1 MLLSDVS
8 VKRPVFACVISMLLL
23 VFGLVSLDRL
33 TLREYPDIDIPV
45 VSIETNYRGASAA
58 VVETRITRL
67 LEDRLAG
74 VEGLRSMASESMD
87 GLSKI
92 TLEFTANTDI
102 ETAANDVRDYVS
114 GALNNLPLEA
124 ESPTISKVDANAD
137 VIMWMNFAADNMTPL
152 ELTDYAR
159 RYLVDRYSALDGVA
173 RVRIGGE
180 LSYAM
185 RIWVDR
191 QALVARELSVGDIEQ
206 ALREENVELPAG
218 FIESQDRQYT
228 VRVDRNYV
236 TPEDFENLVLG
247 QGSDGHLI
255 RLRDVASVELAA
267 DQWRNMFRGNGV
279 PMIGMGIVKQ
289 SAANTLDVSRV
300 VREETARLNDTLP
313 EGMKIHAS
321 YDTSVFIESA
331 IGEVYQTLFVAS
343 LLVIAVI
350 LLFLRSWRATIIP
363 AVTVPVALIGSFI
376 LLYFFGFSVNL
387 LTLLA
392 LVLAV
397 GLVVDDAIVVLENV
411 YRHIESGS
419 PPLLA
424 AYEGTREVAFPVIA
438 TTMVLVA
445 VFLPITF
452 LEGQI
457 GKLFAEFSITLTA
470 AVIFSSFIALTLS
483 PVLASFLLRAPAD
496 KRKKTQAPDTG
507 SGGPFELLSLG
518 YRRILERLIHR
529 PMISIV
535 VLVAFFA
542 GISFA
547 WQWLPSELTPP
558 EDRGSFFLA
567 VKAPQGTSFSYM
579 SDRMLD
585 IEERLAPL
593 LESGE
598 VQRSILRA
606 PQSFDAPDFATA
618 RGVLVLSHWDTGR
631 REAWEIMDEVR
642 DLVSDIPGVSVVPI
656 MRAGLGGDVGK
667 PLQFV
672 LGGPDYETLSEWRDL
687 LVEKMAEYPGV
698 RDFDHDFDETKPQV
712 RVKID
717 SVRADDLGVAIR
729 DIGETLETMLGSR
742 AVTTFMDRGEE
753 YDVILE
759 AQAGEHR
766 SPADLAQLQVRSKRS
781 GDLVSLANLVSVEEF
796 ADAASLNRYNRS
808 RAVTFD
814 ANIADG
820 YSLGEALA
828 YMEAVVAE
836 ELPPEAV
843 INYKGQSLE
852 FKEASSSTLLIFLLS
867 IVVVYLVLAALFESF
882 MHPLT
887 IVMSVP
893 FALCGALFALW
904 ATGNSINIYSQVAII
919 MLVGLAAKN
928 GILIV
933 EFSNQL
939 RDRGLS
945 LDDSILQASM
955 QRLRPILMTGLTTA
969 FGALPLILASG
980 AGAETRSVIGWVVL
994 GGIVLGTLLT
1004 LLLIPCLYRLLAV
1017 RTGSPSRRASQLAM
1031 EQKGKQ
1037 AAGIPQAI

>member
-1 MLLSDVS
+1 MLLSDLS
-8 VKRPVFACVISMLLL
+8 IKRPVFACVISLLLL

-45 VSIETNYRGASAA
+45 VSIETTYRGASAA
-58 VVETRITRL
+58 VVETRITRI

-74 VEGLRSMASESMD
+74 VEGLRSMTSQSMD

-92 TLEFTANTDI
+92 TLEFNTNTDI

-114 GALNNLPLEA
+114 GVLNNLPLEA

-137 VIMWMNFAADNMTPL
+137 VIMWLNFSAESMTPL
-152 ELTDYAR
+152 ELTDYAK

-191 QALVARELSVGDIEQ
+191 QALVARNLSVGDIEQ
-206 ALREENVELPAG
+206 ALLEENVELPAG

-228 VRVDRNYV
+228 VRVDRNYI

-255 RLRDVASVELAA
+255 RLSDVASVELAA
-267 DQWRNMFRGNGV
+267 EQWRNLFRGNGE
-279 PMIGMGIVKQ
+279 PMIGMGIIKQ

-300 VREETARLNDTLP
+300 VREETARLNETLP
-313 EGMKIHAS
+313 EGMRIHAS
-321 YDTSVFIESA
+321 YDSSVFIESA
-331 IGEVYQTLFVAS
+331 IGEVYQTLIVAS
-343 LLVIAVI
+343 ILVIVVI

-376 LLYFFGFSVNL
+376 LLYFLGFSVNL

-411 YRHIESGS
+411 YRHIESGE

-424 AYEGTREVAFPVIA
+424 AYNGTREVAFPVIA
-438 TTMVLVA
+438 TTLVLVA

-457 GKLFAEFSITLTA
+457 GKLFAEFSVTLTA
-470 AVIFSSFIALTLS
+470 AVVFSSFIALTLS
-483 PVLASFLLRAPAD
+483 PVLASFLLRPTSSS
-496 KRKKTQAPDTG
+496 KRDVSEQKASNRFSTEALFQAM
-507 SGGPFELLSLG
+507 SLR
-518 YRRILERLIHR
+518 YKNVLQRLIYR
-529 PMISIV
+529 PLIGIV
-535 VLVAFFA
+535 TLLGFFA
-542 GISFA
+542 LISFA
-547 WQWLPSELTPP
+547 WQWLPHELTPP
-558 EDRGSFFLA
+558 EDRGSFFIL
-567 VKAPQGTSFSYM
+567 VKAPQGTSFTYM
-579 SDRMLD
+579 SERMLE

-598 VQRSILRA
+598 VQRINLRA
-606 PQSFDAPDFATA
+606 PQSFDSPDFSTA
-618 RGVLVLSHWDTGR
+618 RGVLVLSHWDSGR
-631 REAWEIMDEVR
+631 RDAWDIMREVR
-642 DLVSDIPGVSVVPI
+642 SLVADIPGVSVVPI
-656 MRAGLGGDVGK
+656 MRAGLGGNVGK

-672 LGGPDYETLSEWRDL
+672 LGGPDYETLSQWRDII
-687 LVEKMAEYPGV
+687 VDKMAEYPGV
-698 RDFDHDFDETKPQV
+698 NDFDHDFDETKPQV

-753 YDVILE
+753 YDVIVE

-766 SPADLAQLQVRSKRS
+766 SPADLTQLQVRSKRT
-781 GDLVSLANLVSVEEF
+781 GDLVSLTNLVTVEEF

-828 YMEAVVAE
+828 YMEDLVAA
-836 ELPPEAV
+836 ELPPEATV
-843 INYKGQSLE
+843 NYKGQSLE
-852 FKEASSSTLLIFLLS
+852 FKEAGSSTLLIFTLA

-882 MHPLT
+882 VHPFT
-887 IVMSVP
+887 IILSVP
-893 FALCGALFALW
+893 FALCGALFAIW
-904 ATGNSINIYSQVAII
+904 VTGNSINIYSQVAII

-933 EFSNQL
+933 EFANQL
-939 RDRGLS
+939 RDKGRS
-945 LDDSILQASM
+945 LEDALIQAAQ
-955 QRLRPILMTGLTTA
+955 QRLRPIVMTGLTTA

-980 AGAETRSVIGWVVL
+980 AGAETRSVIGWVVF

-1004 LLLIPCLYRLLAV
+1004 LLLIPCLYRMLAA
-1017 RTGSPSRRASQLAM
+1017 RTGSPGQRTLQL
-1031 EQKGKQ
+1031 EQEQ
-1037 AAGIPQAI
+1037 AQQNPQ